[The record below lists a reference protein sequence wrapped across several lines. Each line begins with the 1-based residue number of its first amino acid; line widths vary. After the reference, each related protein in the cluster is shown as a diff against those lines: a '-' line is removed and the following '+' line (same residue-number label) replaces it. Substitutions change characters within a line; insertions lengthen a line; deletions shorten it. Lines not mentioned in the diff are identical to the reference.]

1 MLGKT
6 EGRRRRGWQKMRW
19 LDSITDSM
27 EINLSKLWEIVKDRE
42 AWHGV
47 VKSWTQ
53 LSNQITLDQI
63 QAPQSNC
70 QDYRPDN
77 WVFIL
82 FSLISQHLISS
93 GFQERMGIWGRFS
106 LTSVRAFFKVEEMCR
121 STILGS
127 NFGSVSDLLDLLPT

>member
-1 MLGKT
+1 
-6 EGRRRRGWQKMRW
+6 MRW
-19 LDSITDSM
+19 LDGITDSM
-27 EINLSKLWEIVKDRE
+27 DMSLSKLQETVEDRG
-42 AWHGV
+42 AWCAAVHGV
-47 VKSWTQ
+47 IKSRTQ